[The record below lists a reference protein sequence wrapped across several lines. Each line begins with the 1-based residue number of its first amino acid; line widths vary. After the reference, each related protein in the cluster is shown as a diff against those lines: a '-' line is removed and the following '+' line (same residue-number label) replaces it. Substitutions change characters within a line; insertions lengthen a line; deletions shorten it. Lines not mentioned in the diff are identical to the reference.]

1 MKLMSDQPQ
10 ADRFNAEMPQI
21 PGVSEGVTPKQPG
34 LNPALRLV
42 AALLGLVVVFFFGS
56 RWLLRAKHN
65 DSPAAS
71 PPPQIEVPAP
81 ATDPSAALPRSTAA
95 EPEIATLAEMGKPWS
110 SKEFFFVNRFSSEST
125 RAMLIRLPAG
135 SGKQSDG
142 YWAFAIK
149 APFGS
154 CELEYVTDIEKLRQD
169 YDFRAAKHPMVGNP
183 CSRTL
188 FDPLKLGSV
197 PGDIWVRGAIVQGS
211 DLRPPLGI
219 EVKVKGSDILAVR
232 ME

>member
-1 MKLMSDQPQ
+1 MSDQPQ
-10 ADRFNAEMPQI
+10 SDRFKAEMPQI
-21 PGVSEGVTPKQPG
+21 PGVSNVKAREQPG
-34 LNPALRLV
+34 LNPALRLIV
-42 AALLGLVVVFFFGS
+42 GLLGVLILAFLGS
-56 RWLLRAKHN
+56 RWLVRAKHK
-65 DSPAAS
+65 DAPPAA

-81 ATDPSAALPRSTAA
+81 AVDPSATLPHSTAA
-95 EPEIATLAEMGKPWS
+95 QPEIATLTEMAKPWS
-110 SKEFFFVNRFSSEST
+110 STEFFFVNRFSGEST

-135 SGKQSDG
+135 SAKTSDG

-154 CELEYVTDIEKLRQD
+154 CELEYVNDIEKLRQD

-219 EVKVKGSDILAVR
+219 EVKIQGNNILAVR